1 ALCALYG
8 NRNSEDKMVSV
19 KLVYKDVVDF
29 YRDLNK
35 SQKLYFLSVLFLII
49 QFFTKH
55 LPDPVNKTFFYLAMI
70 FLIWAVINDLL
81 SLYQVLWSKPIDKGL
96 LLLGYTFLA
105 NLSLSL
111 GAQYV
116 NQSVGVEPYLYK
128 HSIVFA
134 AIMSV
139 PVVAALVAAVA
150 WFVIIVFGF
159 LYLLFGLNIK
169 QVSEVG
175 LLTDV
180 LPKNDEKY
188 FTITT
193 IVRIFAIGAVCYT
206 AYNLFSGYNERYNNF
221 VIVQTKAFLY
231 HFEALELS
239 RCKLQDNSKFL
250 PLNEKELIVLSK
262 SAAGEYIFNLSLCEP
277 KLPRT

>member
-1 ALCALYG
+1 
-8 NRNSEDKMVSV
+8 MVSV